1 MKRSVLNNKTVGI
14 LVGIMFLAIISRFD
28 SIISPSVAQIQK
40 AFPLENPSKVESI
53 VSIGASAAIV
63 SAIIFGK
70 ILEKLSFKAV
80 GITACLFVAF
90 GGLTPLF
97 LHRSVNELLVCAVIA
112 GFGTGIITTML
123 PSLAAHF
130 FHGEQLSSLMGKIM
144 AMQDGS
150 SMMIMYLGG
159 LFAMSGWVHNY
170 WLYAISLVALTF
182 VIIFVPSDSV
192 ADTVKENENETQ
204 PKECAKQSTPA
215 IIACEILG
223 FFSIF
228 LVAVLYNKLSIY
240 VDAYHLGASDAAG
253 IALMFNTG
261 SSVVI
266 GLLINRIQAL
276 LKTFTIPFAFSLMA
290 AGAVL
295 FIFTRSFPVVCLAAF
310 LVGSGSAIIMT
321 RTPYLLSNITEKKH
335 YPFVMGIFSAIS
347 SLGFTISTWFFKL
360 VSQIFNLDPL
370 IGTFWC
376 MLIISVVMAV
386 TLIVLCFQKKIEAH
400 YIYK

>member
-1 MKRSVLNNKTVGI
+1 MKQSVLNNKIVGL
-14 LVGIMFLAIISRFD
+14 LVGIMFLAITSRFD

-40 AFPLENPSKVESI
+40 AFPSEDPSKVESV
-53 VSIGASAAIV
+53 VSIGASAAMV

-80 GITACLFVAF
+80 GITACLFISL

-97 LHRSVNELLVCAVIA
+97 LHRSVNELLFCAVIA

-130 FHGEQLSSLMGKIM
+130 FHGKQLSSLMGKIT

-150 SMMIMYLGG
+150 SMVIMYLGG
-159 LFAMSGWVHNY
+159 LLAMSGWIHNY
-170 WLYAISLVALTF
+170 WLYAISLVALAF

-192 ADTVKENENETQ
+192 ADTVKENENDTQ
-204 PKECAKQSTPA
+204 PEKCAKQSIPA

-276 LKTFTIPFAFSLMA
+276 LKTFTIPFAFSVMA

-295 FIFTRSFPVVCLAAF
+295 FIFTRSFPAVCLAAF

-321 RTPYLLSNITEKKH
+321 RTPYLLSNITEKKR

-376 MLIISVVMAV
+376 MLVISMVMAII
-386 TLIVLCFQKKIEAH
+386 LIVFGFQKKIEAR
-400 YIYK
+400 YIYE

>member
-1 MKRSVLNNKTVGI
+1 MKQSVLNKKTVGI

-40 AFPLENPSKVESI
+40 AFPSEDPSKVESV
-53 VSIGASAAIV
+53 VSIGASAAMV

-70 ILEKLSFKAV
+70 ILEKLSFKTV
-80 GITACLFVAF
+80 GITACLFIAF

-97 LHRSVNELLVCAVIA
+97 LHRSVNELLICAVIA
-112 GFGTGIITTML
+112 GFGTGIITAML

-150 SMMIMYLGG
+150 SMVIMYLGG
-159 LFAMSGWVHNY
+159 LLAMSGWIHNY
-170 WLYAISLVALTF
+170 WLYAISLVALAF

-192 ADTVKENENETQ
+192 ADTVKENEDDAQ
-204 PKECAKQSTPA
+204 PKECAKQSIPA

-276 LKTFTIPFAFSLMA
+276 LKTFTIPLAFSVMA

-295 FIFTRSFPVVCLAAF
+295 FIFTRSFPAVCLASF

-335 YPFVMGIFSAIS
+335 YPFVMGIFSALS

-376 MLIISVVMAV
+376 MLIISTALAII
-386 TLIVLCFQKKIEAH
+386 LIVFGFQKKIEAR
-400 YIYK
+400 YIYQ